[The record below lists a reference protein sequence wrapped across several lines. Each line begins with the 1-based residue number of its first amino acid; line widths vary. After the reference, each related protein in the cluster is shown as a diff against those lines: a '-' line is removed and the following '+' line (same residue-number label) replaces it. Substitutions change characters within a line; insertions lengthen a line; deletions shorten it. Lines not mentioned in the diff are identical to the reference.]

1 MSLSNKEINRYSRHI
16 QLREIG
22 YEGQEKL
29 KKARILVVGAGG
41 LGCPVL
47 QYLTAAGVGTLG
59 IVDFDVVEE
68 SNLQRQILFNSQLVG
83 INKAIAA
90 KEQLEKLN
98 PNIELIAYPKK
109 LEHQNAVALFME
121 YDLIVD
127 GTDNFAT
134 RYLVNDASLLANKP
148 YVYGAIYRFEGQVTV
163 FNYKNGPTYRCLFPN
178 PPKLH
183 SIPNCNETGVLGVLP
198 GIIGAYQANEALKII
213 LDIGQPLSGK
223 LMLINTQ
230 NNSTSMVNINR
241 LEEQV
246 EKVLSSN
253 KLQDTYS
260 SDCETEQSTQELKEL
275 TVEELKAMLSTD
287 KKIEFVD
294 VRELHEIPRI
304 DELKGLAIPSNEI
317 ANRFQEIS
325 KHSTVVI
332 YCQTGIR
339 SKNSIL
345 FLQEK
350 YGFNNLWNLQ
360 GGMNAWQ
367 HSQSN
372 KINHLKEMV

>member
-1 MSLSNKEINRYSRHI
+1 MSLSEKEINRYNRQI

-22 YEGQEKL
+22 IEGQERL
-29 KKARILVVGAGG
+29 KKARVLVIGAGG
-41 LGCPVL
+41 LGCPAL
-47 QYLTAAGVGTLG
+47 QYLAAAGVGTLG
-59 IVDFDVVEE
+59 IVDFDTVEE

-83 INKAIAA
+83 VNKAIAA

-98 PNIELIAYPKK
+98 PFIELIAYPKK
-109 LEHQNAVALFME
+109 LDHQNAVALFME

-178 PPKLH
+178 PPKSQ
-183 SIPNCNETGVLGVLP
+183 SIPNCNEMGVLGVLP

-213 LDIGQPLSGK
+213 LDIGEPLSGK
-223 LMLINTQ
+223 LMLINTK
-230 NNSTSMVNINR
+230 NNSTSMIHVSR
-241 LEEQV
+241 LDEQV
-246 EKVLSSN
+246 KKVQSSN
-253 KLQDTYS
+253 SLIDAYGS
-260 SDCETEQSTQELKEL
+260 ICETKQSTQELKEL
-275 TVEELKAMLSTD
+275 TVEELKSMLSND
-287 KKIEFVD
+287 MKIEFVD
-294 VRELHEIPRI
+294 VRELHETPRI
-304 DELKGLAIPSNEI
+304 EELQGLAIPSNEI

-325 KHSTVVI
+325 KDHTVVM

-339 SKNSIL
+339 SKNSVL
-345 FLQEK
+345 FLQKK

-360 GGMNAWQ
+360 GGMNNWQ
-367 HSQSN
+367 QNQSI
-372 KINHLKEMV
+372 KINQ

>member
-1 MSLSNKEINRYSRHI
+1 MSLSEKEINRYNRQI

-22 YEGQEKL
+22 IEGQERL
-29 KKARILVVGAGG
+29 KKARVLVTGAGG
-41 LGCPVL
+41 LGCPAL
-47 QYLTAAGVGTLG
+47 QYLAAAGVGTLG
-59 IVDFDVVEE
+59 IVDFDTVEE

-83 INKAIAA
+83 VNKAIAA

-98 PNIELIAYPKK
+98 PFIELIAYPKK
-109 LEHQNAVALFME
+109 LDHQNAVALFME

-178 PPKLH
+178 PPKSQ
-183 SIPNCNETGVLGVLP
+183 SIPNCNEMGVLGVLP

-213 LDIGQPLSGK
+213 LDIGEPLSGK
-223 LMLINTQ
+223 LMLINTK
-230 NNSTSMVNINR
+230 NNSTSMIHVSR
-241 LEEQV
+241 LDEQV
-246 EKVLSSN
+246 KKVQSSN
-253 KLQDTYS
+253 SLIDAYGS
-260 SDCETEQSTQELKEL
+260 ICETKQSTQELKEL
-275 TVEELKAMLSTD
+275 TVEELKSMLSND
-287 KKIEFVD
+287 MKIEFVD
-294 VRELHEIPRI
+294 VRELHETPRI
-304 DELKGLAIPSNEI
+304 EELQGLAIPSNEI

-325 KHSTVVI
+325 TNHTVVM

-339 SKNSIL
+339 SKNSVL
-345 FLQEK
+345 FLQKK

-360 GGMNAWQ
+360 GGMNNWQ
-367 HSQSN
+367 QNQSI
-372 KINHLKEMV
+372 KINQ